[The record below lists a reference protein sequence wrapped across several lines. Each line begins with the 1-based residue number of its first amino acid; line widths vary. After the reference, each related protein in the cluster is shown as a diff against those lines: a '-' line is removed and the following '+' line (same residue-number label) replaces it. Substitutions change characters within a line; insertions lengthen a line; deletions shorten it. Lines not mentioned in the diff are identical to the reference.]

1 MSKLYVFTAA
11 AFIVIG
17 AGAFWAGMAYRST
30 LGAVPSTGV
39 AGSGVSF
46 APPNGQKPPDVAVG
60 HVESKQSSGFV
71 VKASDGSI
79 KTVSYTSTTS
89 VAVTT
94 VSTEAPDN
102 VSVGDQVFVVGS
114 LTSDGALAAQSIQI
128 MRGLP
133 AASNGLPA
141 APAFGQ

>member
-60 HVESKQSSGFV
+60 HVEHLVDHLGCRQR
-71 VKASDGSI
+71 ASLSRND
-79 KTVSYTSTTS
+79 
-89 VAVTT
+89 
-94 VSTEAPDN
+94 
-102 VSVGDQVFVVGS
+102 
-114 LTSDGALAAQSIQI
+114 
-128 MRGLP
+128 
-133 AASNGLPA
+133 
-141 APAFGQ
+141 